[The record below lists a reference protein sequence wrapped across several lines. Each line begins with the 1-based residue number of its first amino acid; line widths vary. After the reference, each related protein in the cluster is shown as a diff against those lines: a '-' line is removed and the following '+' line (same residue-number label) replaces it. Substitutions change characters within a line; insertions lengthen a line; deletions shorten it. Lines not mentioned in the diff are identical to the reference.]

1 MILPGCIYDSSLSG
15 CSDGFYFWAICA
27 SDFFNLAFPV
37 ADQVQFIATFYH
49 MSLRPGGDLGLS
61 WVTVAGFS
69 LVKLGVR
76 IPV

>member
-1 MILPGCIYDSSLSG
+1 MILHGCIYDSSLDG
-15 CSDGFYFWAICA
+15 CLNGFYFWAICA
-27 SDFFNLAFPV
+27 SDFFNLVFPV
-37 ADQVQFIATFYH
+37 ADQIQFISRFYH

-69 LVKLGVR
+69 PVKLGVR